1 MIVEIKYF
9 ASAAVCFGGRA
20 IGVEFHRAAIV
31 VNSVAPVAEFAVGI
45 AEEIESAST
54 AVGVAA
60 ESRNS
65 LREGAD
71 GIVDLAVG
79 DKLLDVLKIDNH
91 RGKVKK

>member
-1 MIVEIKYF
+1 MIVEIENF

-45 AEEIESAST
+45 AEEIKSLSASGD
-54 AVGVAA
+54 VVV

-91 RGKVKK
+91 RGKVK

>member
-1 MIVEIKYF
+1 MIVEIENF

-54 AVGVAA
+54 AVVVA

-91 RGKVKK
+91 RGKVKE

>member
-1 MIVEIKYF
+1 MIVEIENF
-9 ASAAVCFGGRA
+9 DGAAISLGGRA
-20 IGVEFHRAAIV
+20 VGGEFGRVAVIADG
-31 VNSVAPVAEFAVGI
+31 VAPVAEFAVGI

-54 AVGVAA
+54 TVGVVF

-79 DKLLDVLKIDNH
+79 DKLLDVLLIDNH
-91 RGKVKK
+91 RGKV

>member
-31 VNSVAPVAEFAVGI
+31 VDSLAPVAEFAVGI
-45 AEEIESAST
+45 AEEIESLSASGD
-54 AVGVAA
+54 VLV

-91 RGKVKK
+91 RGKVKE

>member
-1 MIVEIKYF
+1 MIVEIENF

-54 AVGVAA
+54 AVVVA

-91 RGKVKK
+91 RGKVK

>member
-31 VNSVAPVAEFAVGI
+31 VNSVAPVTEFAVGI
-45 AEEIESAST
+45 AEEVESAS
-54 AVGVAA
+54 ASGDVVV

-91 RGKVKK
+91 RGKVKE

>member
-1 MIVEIKYF
+1 MIVEIENF

-45 AEEIESAST
+45 AEEVESAS
-54 AVGVAA
+54 ASGDVVV

-79 DKLLDVLKIDNH
+79 ETKMDVLQTGDD
-91 RGKVKK
+91 RGKVQE

>member
-54 AVGVAA
+54 AVVVA

-91 RGKVKK
+91 RGKVK

>member
-54 AVGVAA
+54 AVVVV

-91 RGKVKK
+91 RGKVKE

>member
-31 VNSVAPVAEFAVGI
+31 VNSLAPVAEFAVGI

-54 AVGVAA
+54 AVVVA

-91 RGKVKK
+91 RGKVK

>member
-1 MIVEIKYF
+1 MIVEIENF
-9 ASAAVCFGGRA
+9 ASAAVSIGGRA
-20 IGVEFHRAAIV
+20 IGDEFHRAAIV

-45 AEEIESAST
+45 AEEVERFSASGD
-54 AVGVAA
+54 VVV

-91 RGKVKK
+91 RGKVK

>member
-1 MIVEIKYF
+1 MIVEIENF

-31 VNSVAPVAEFAVGI
+31 VDSLAPVAEFAVGI

-54 AVGVAA
+54 AVVVA

-91 RGKVKK
+91 RGKVK

>member
-54 AVGVAA
+54 AVVVA

-91 RGKVKK
+91 RGKVKE

>member
-1 MIVEIKYF
+1 MIVEIENF
-9 ASAAVCFGGRA
+9 ASAAVSFGGRA
-20 IGVEFHRAAIV
+20 IGVELHRAAIV

-91 RGKVKK
+91 RGKVKE

>member
-1 MIVEIKYF
+1 MIVEIENL
-9 ASAAVCFGGRA
+9 ASSAVSFGGRA
-20 IGVEFHRAAIV
+20 VRVDFHRATIV
-31 VNSVAPVAEFAVGI
+31 VNSLAPVAEFAVGI

-91 RGKVKK
+91 RGKVKE

>member
-1 MIVEIKYF
+1 MIVEIENF
-9 ASAAVCFGGRA
+9 ASAAVSFGGRA
-20 IGVEFHRAAIV
+20 IGGEFHRAAIV

-45 AEEIESAST
+45 AEEVESLSASGD
-54 AVGVAA
+54 VVV

-79 DKLLDVLKIDNH
+79 DKLLDVLKIDKH